1 MKPLEVADL
10 ATNSMLILLG
20 TCFSAGQTLPLGKW
34 LFLVW
39 LFKLFVG
46 AFVTSLDWAFFDS
59 GAVLQYCILDGA
71 LRLCP
76 PFHHSED
83 YARRRRSFWFKNC
96 KNRESSS
103 ACDVSDVYKIGRWL
117 RDLRRP
123 SGGGSD
129 GHIYQTSMK
138 ILGPVKR
145 SVLISLQS
153 THSQERFNEFRK
165 TTELKMCLKGEML
178 WKRQKLPRAK

>member
-1 MKPLEVADL
+1 
-10 ATNSMLILLG
+10 MLTLLG

-83 YARRRRSFWFKNC
+83 YARRRRSFWFKNRRNR

-103 ACDVSDVYKIGRWL
+103 VSDVSDVYKIGRWL

-129 GHIYQTSMK
+129 GSHLSNIHENPWSCEEVCSDITAK
-138 ILGPVKR
+138 HTLAGA
-145 SVLISLQS
+145 LQ
-153 THSQERFNEFRK
+153 
-165 TTELKMCLKGEML
+165 
-178 WKRQKLPRAK
+178 WI